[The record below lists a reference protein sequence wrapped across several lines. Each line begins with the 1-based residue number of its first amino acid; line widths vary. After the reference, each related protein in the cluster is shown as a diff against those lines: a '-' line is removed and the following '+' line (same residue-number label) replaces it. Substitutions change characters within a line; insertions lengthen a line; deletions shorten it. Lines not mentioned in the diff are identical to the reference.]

1 VLAEYISRLKPVL
14 LLRSVGGTVN
24 RTPAQADDGNRSS
37 SSNAHLEK
45 SPHEHSIAISVLLAT
60 FVVALL
66 YIGLLSWYLPIN
78 GFWAGDQGAKLIQVQ
93 TLLRS
98 RYRDLALPYPGAMID
113 AAGAFSPVPVIFSWP
128 VEGRNY
134 SIYSYAHAFLTTIPY
149 ALFGQFGLHVIPV
162 IATLATMVTAAA
174 ISRRLAVRPNWLVPL
189 VIGLTTPLSFYALV
203 LWEHAL
209 AVCMTTLAVF
219 CMLKAMEGNRTVWA
233 LIGGLAV
240 GLGYWMRNEIIVFA
254 PAVLIGLVAAGGQ
267 RRLLLACVGGL
278 IAGITPLLLFNTF
291 LFGLPL
297 GPDVAINFTMANQ
310 SMLKGLLEV
319 RLPVMSRLLLDVPDR
334 LWLSVPIVLFGL
346 LASFPLPRVR
356 PWLMVGMAIA
366 IFFGIYNTQPI
377 DVRIGLA
384 STSPLVLLAL
394 PVHAHNDPERSAL
407 RLLIVTTLVYGAG
420 VLLTAPNDGGYAW
433 GPRYLLPV
441 VPLLS
446 VLSISAITTL
456 LRSSHGF
463 QRWITIGAVV
473 LILVGST
480 WIQYRS
486 VYLLQQ
492 SASHIQRIVQSV
504 DAQNQRI
511 ILTDIWYAPQ
521 LLGPLYMDQ
530 FVFFVEQ
537 PEKIAELSSVL
548 RQHQISRL
556 SYVTGQQWW
565 QNEQTLRQAHLV
577 CSSVEKLPMSLEL
590 LDCRAA
596 Q

>member
-1 VLAEYISRLKPVL
+1 
-14 LLRSVGGTVN
+14 
-24 RTPAQADDGNRSS
+24 
-37 SSNAHLEK
+37 
-45 SPHEHSIAISVLLAT
+45 
-60 FVVALL
+60 
-66 YIGLLSWYLPIN
+66 
-78 GFWAGDQGAKLIQVQ
+78 
-93 TLLRS
+93 
-98 RYRDLALPYPGAMID
+98 
-113 AAGAFSPVPVIFSWP
+113 
-128 VEGRNY
+128 
-134 SIYSYAHAFLTTIPY
+134 
-149 ALFGQFGLHVIPV
+149 
-162 IATLATMVTAAA
+162 MVMAAA
-174 ISRRLAVRPNWLVPL
+174 ISRRLAVRPNWIVPL

-203 LWEHAL
+203 FWEHAL

-219 CMLKAMEGNRTVWA
+219 CILKASEGNRPAWA

-240 GLGYWMRNEIIVFA
+240 GLGYWMRNEISLFA
-254 PAVLIGLVAAGGQ
+254 PALLIGLVAAGGR
-267 RRLLLACVGGL
+267 RRLLYACVCGL

-297 GPDVAINFTMANQ
+297 GPDVTINFTMADQ
-310 SMLKGLLEV
+310 STLKGLLEV

-334 LWLSVPIVLFGL
+334 LWLSVPIVLFAL

-366 IFFGIYNTQPI
+366 IFFGIYNTQPM
-377 DVRIGLA
+377 DLRIGLA

-394 PVHAHNDPERSAL
+394 PVRAHNDTERSAL

-420 VLLTAPNDGGYAW
+420 ALLTAPNDGGYAW

-446 VLSISAITTL
+446 VLSISAMTTL

-463 QRWITIGAVV
+463 RRWIVVGAIA
-473 LILVGST
+473 LLLVGST

-492 SASHIQRIVQSV
+492 SASQIQRIVQRV

-511 ILTDIWYAPQ
+511 ILTDMWYTPQ
-521 LLGPLYMDQ
+521 LLGPLYLDQ
-530 FVFFVEQ
+530 LVFFVSRAEQ
-537 PEKIAELSSVL
+537 IAELSSAL
-548 RQHQISRL
+548 KQHHISRL

-565 QNEQTLRQAHLV
+565 QDEQTLRQAHLV

-590 LDCRAA
+590 LDCRLAR
-596 Q
+596 